1 MTNPGGNIVV
11 PVTVQ
16 ENSSDPWTLVVN
28 GNSLN
33 NVTSVD
39 MSAVTQ
45 TIEWNLVL
53 SEQQKGSF
61 NSQQST
67 PPGFAWTTRTQPN
80 GTIFSGLSVGDSQI
94 KIEDKNNSAATAGDW
109 TYKLCATVN
118 GHPCETNPVSIG
130 GIRGDPVIKN
140 R

>member
-28 GNSLN
+28 GNSVN
-33 NVTSVD
+33 NVTNVD
-39 MSAVTQ
+39 VSSSAQ

-53 SEQQKGSF
+53 NAQQKGSF
-61 NSQQST
+61 NTQQST
-67 PPGFAWTTRTQPN
+67 PPGFAWTTRTQPA
-80 GTIFSGLSVGDSQI
+80 GSIFSGLTVGDTQI
-94 KIEDKNNSAATAGDW
+94 KIQDTNNSSSTAGDW

-118 GHPCETNPVSIG
+118 GHPCVTNPVSLG
-130 GIRGDPVIKN
+130 GIQGDPKIKN